1 MRKCH
6 LKIAV
11 VVASAVVLMIQV
23 KGVMNTEIEA
33 LELSKPETL
42 RVKETAFLQEE
53 PEEPEEPEET
63 IQKLTP
69 ESEGLIWC
77 MDSGSEEEPFSR
89 MKISASWNLEGFVP
103 VSIPE
108 NYARNGGEFPVI
120 VQMYT
125 YSLCKEK
132 GISYPLIVSMIEY
145 ESGYRWYILGDSER
159 SYGYMQIQPRY
170 YQDVADQTGD
180 GDLLNP
186 YTNIATGITILEE
199 LFWKY
204 GEVSDVLMVYNCG
217 AGLASEFWDS
227 GIYETEYTKEILER
241 AAEIE
246 EVIYENVGD

>member
-6 LKIAV
+6 LKITV

-23 KGVMNTEIEA
+23 KGVINAEAEDMEI
-33 LELSKPETL
+33 SKPETV
-42 RVKETAFLQEE
+42 RVNEAVFLQEE
-53 PEEPEEPEET
+53 PEEPEKK
-63 IQKLTP
+63 IQ
-69 ESEGLIWC
+69 ESVPASNGLSWC
-77 MDSGSEEEPFSR
+77 IDPRSEEEPFS
-89 MKISASWNLEGFVP
+89 KTKVSASWNLEGFVP

-108 NYARNGGEFPVI
+108 DCTRNGGEFPVI

-132 GISYPLIVSMIEY
+132 NISYPLIVSLIEY

-170 YQDVADQTGD
+170 YQDIADQTGD

-186 YTNIATGITILEE
+186 YTNISTGITIIED
-199 LFWKY
+199 LFLKY
-204 GEVSDVLMVYNCG
+204 GEAEDVLMVYNCG

-227 GIYETEYTKEILER
+227 GICETEYTKKILER

-246 EVIYENVGD
+246 EEIYESVVG